1 MAIYTIWNVKNVY
14 VGIVGYPPKEKKNQR
29 NMNKIK
35 SFVFHRSS
43 GGGSTESQYF
53 SKNTNNQINIYFSKS
68 RSNTMTTILKYK
80 VKSTWF

>member
-1 MAIYTIWNVKNVY
+1 
-14 VGIVGYPPKEKKNQR
+14 
-29 NMNKIK
+29 MNKIK

-80 VKSTWF
+80 VKST